1 MLQHVYFDK
10 LVAFPPEREDWMKSK
25 HYRLVGTAYIVGRIC
40 RRPMRGK
47 FASLFEIRA

>member
-1 MLQHVYFDK
+1 
-10 LVAFPPEREDWMKSK
+10 MKSK